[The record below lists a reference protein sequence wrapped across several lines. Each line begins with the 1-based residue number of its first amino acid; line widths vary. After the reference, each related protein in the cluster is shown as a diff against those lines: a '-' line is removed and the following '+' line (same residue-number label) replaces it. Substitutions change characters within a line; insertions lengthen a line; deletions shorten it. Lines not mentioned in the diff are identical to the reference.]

1 MHARSPRHALRLPR
15 RALAAGA
22 LALPFLARPAHA
34 AFTWTLFSHQQN
46 PATAIVRG
54 MRRLS
59 DQVRDR
65 TQGALLLTIRTA
77 GTQPIDANQ
86 VLEAVGAAKIEMGDD
101 GFHTTSIQPANVL
114 RLPMLATTPAEWDK
128 AAATAR
134 PFLDAE
140 LQRRGIVL
148 LGHYRSAIQ
157 SLWSRTKATS
167 FPDIARQRLRVSS
180 AEQSEFVRNFLGL
193 SLSMSTVEFGETLA
207 AGKADGAFT
216 TAFLGGRAFK
226 QILKHQYQAGPNF
239 LDGIIIANRA
249 AYDEL
254 PADLAKALTDSAAE
268 AATWIART
276 QDAEETQINRQL
288 IAEGLNST
296 PPKPDD
302 IAEAIQKLA
311 PYWDSWV
318 RRRPGATEDLLAA
331 IRQELDR

>member
-1 MHARSPRHALRLPR
+1 MHAPPPRRLPRLPR
-15 RALAAGA
+15 RALGGA

-34 AFTWTLFSHQQN
+34 AITWTLFSHQQN
-46 PATAIVRG
+46 PATAVVRG

-77 GTQPIDANQ
+77 GTQPIDAAN
-86 VLEAVGAAKIEMGDD
+86 VLDAVRAGKIEMGDD
-101 GFHTTSIQPANVL
+101 GFHNSTIQLVNLL
-114 RLPMLATTPAEWDK
+114 RLPMLATAPAEWDK
-128 AAATAR
+128 AAAIIR
-134 PFLDAE
+134 PALEVE
-140 LQRRGIVL
+140 LARRGIVL
-148 LGHYRSAIQ
+148 LSHYRSAIQ
-157 SLWSRTKATS
+157 SFWSRSRATE
-167 FPDIARQRLRVSS
+167 FTDIARQSLRVSS
-180 AEQSEFVRNFLGL
+180 VEQGEFVRYFLGL
-193 SLSMSTVEFGETLA
+193 HLSMSTVEFGEALVA
-207 AGKADGAFT
+207 RKADGAFT

-226 QILKHQYQAGPNF
+226 SVLKHQYQAGPNF
-239 LDGIIIANRA
+239 LDGIIVANRA
-249 AYDEL
+249 AYDQLPEEL
-254 PADLAKALTDSAAE
+254 SKALTEGAAE

-276 QDAEETQINRQL
+276 QDAEETQITRQL

-318 RRRPGATEDLLAA
+318 RLRPGTTEDLLAA